1 MAKNRIAQSRKGSPA
16 AAVDTIDEERDE
28 PREGIAIQLGARGVG
43 EAKEG
48 LGGAFDAGE
57 VAGGVEDAVGEHVAD
72 VGGDK
77 RKLRVARV
85 GKERA
90 EVVRLHERVEGGG
103 GGRFD
108 ERELEEALPD
118 VARGPSAE
126 EEIVARGDVE
136 IMEET
141 VDRFRA
147 VLLDGEALRCAGGM
161 GGATRGEWA
170 DAAIGVAGDALQ
182 GAELHDG
189 LVVCAGLIGREETA
203 GQIVVEAAAGG
214 CVGGRIDGEESA
226 DDAQH
231 IPVDDGVRRPGGEGH
246 DGGGR
251 VVANA
256 AEGADGGVIR
266 GEASGEAIADVAG
279 GGVEVT
285 GAGIVAEA
293 LPEPEDVLL
302 RGVGQGA
309 DVGEALEEA
318 VVIVHPLRHAGLLED
333 DLGNPDAVG
342 VAGVA
347 PGQRAAVRVV
357 PPAERAA
364 HVIIVRHGVM
374 CETRRC

>member
-1 MAKNRIAQSRKGSPA
+1 MAKNRIAQSRKGSSA
-16 AAVDTIDEERDE
+16 AAVDTIDEERHE
-28 PREGIAIQLGARGVG
+28 PREGIAIQLGARGVR
-43 EAKEG
+43 EAEER
-48 LGGAFDAGE
+48 LRGAFDVGD
-57 VAGGVEDAVGEHVAD
+57 VAGGVEDAMGEDVAD

-85 GKERA
+85 SEEHA
-90 EVVRLHERVEGGG
+90 EVVRTHERVEGGG
-103 GGRFD
+103 GGRLD

-118 VARGPSAE
+118 VARGPAVE
-126 EEIVARGDVE
+126 EEVVARGDVE
-136 IMEET
+136 IMKVT
-141 VDRFRA
+141 VDRLRA
-147 VLLDGEALRCAGGM
+147 VLLDREALRCAGGV
-161 GGATRGEWA
+161 GGATRGERA
-170 DAAIGVAGDALQ
+170 DAAIGVAGNALQ
-182 GAELHDG
+182 GAELHDS
-189 LVVCAGLIGREETA
+189 LVVFAGMIGREETA

-214 CVGGRIDGEESA
+214 GVGGRVDGEESA

-231 IPVDDGVRRPGGEGH
+231 IPVDDSVRRPGGEGD

-251 VVANA
+251 VVADA
-256 AEGADGGVIR
+256 AEGADVSIIR
-266 GEASGEAIADVAG
+266 GEAPGEAIADVAG
-279 GGVEVT
+279 GGVEVA

-318 VVIVHPLRHAGLLED
+318 VVIVHPLGHAGLLED

-347 PGQRAAVRVV
+347 PGERAAVRVV

-364 HVIIVRHGVM
+364 HVVIVRHG
-374 CETRRC
+374 

>member
-1 MAKNRIAQSRKGSPA
+1 MAKNRIAQSRKGSSA
-16 AAVDTIDEERDE
+16 AAVDTIDEERHE

-43 EAKEG
+43 EAEEG
-48 LGGAFDAGE
+48 LGGVLDAGE

-90 EVVRLHERVEGGG
+90 EVVRTHERVEVGG
-103 GGRFD
+103 GGRLD

-118 VARGPSAE
+118 VARGPAVE
-126 EEIVARGDVE
+126 EEVVARGDVE
-136 IMEET
+136 IMEVT
-141 VDRFRA
+141 VDGLRA
-147 VLLDGEALRCAGGM
+147 VLLDGEAFGRAGGM

-170 DAAIGVAGDALQ
+170 DAAIGVAGNALQ

-189 LVVCAGLIGREETA
+189 LVVCAGLIGRKEAA
-203 GQIVVEAAAGG
+203 GQIVVEASAGG
-214 CVGGRIDGEESA
+214 GVGGRIDGEESA

-231 IPVDDGVRRPGGEGH
+231 IPVDGGVRRAGGEGH

-251 VVANA
+251 VVADA
-256 AEGADGGVIR
+256 AEGADVSIIR
-266 GEASGEAIADVAG
+266 GEAPGEAIADVAG
-279 GGVEVT
+279 GGVEVA

-302 RGVGQGA
+302 VGVGQGA

-318 VVIVHPLRHAGLLED
+318 VVIVHPLRHTGLLED
-333 DLGNPDAVG
+333 DLGDPDAVG

-347 PGQRAAVRVV
+347 PGERAAVRVV

>member
-1 MAKNRIAQSRKGSPA
+1 
-16 AAVDTIDEERDE
+16 
-28 PREGIAIQLGARGVG
+28 
-43 EAKEG
+43 
-48 LGGAFDAGE
+48 
-57 VAGGVEDAVGEHVAD
+57 
-72 VGGDK
+72 
-77 RKLRVARV
+77 
-85 GKERA
+85 
-90 EVVRLHERVEGGG
+90 
-103 GGRFD
+103 
-108 ERELEEALPD
+108 
-118 VARGPSAE
+118 
-126 EEIVARGDVE
+126 
-136 IMEET
+136 
-141 VDRFRA
+141 
-147 VLLDGEALRCAGGM
+147 M
-161 GGATRGEWA
+161 GGATRGERA
-170 DAAIGVAGDALQ
+170 DAAIGVAGNALQ

-189 LVVCAGLIGREETA
+189 LIVCAGLIGREEFA

-214 CVGGRIDGEESA
+214 GVGGRIDGEESA

-251 VVANA
+251 VVADA

-279 GGVEVT
+279 GGVEVA

-333 DLGNPDAVG
+333 DLGDPDAVG

-374 CETRRC
+374 CETRRRWAKKVPTASPDHLQLWPLAL